1 MKSLRP
7 SETQAGTVP
16 TETHTRPDTK
26 TLEGKLWH
34 KLPLETALAQLGV
47 SHGGLTTAE
56 ANSRREKYGPNEL
69 EEKGGRTIWHILWE
83 QVSSVMIVILLI
95 AGVLALLFKGGGG
108 PPIDAIAIFSILVL
122 FVVLGVMQEYRAQ
135 KAIAALKQMSSP
147 TVKVVRDGQV
157 QELSARNLVP
167 GDLVTLETGSVVPA
181 DCRIVESVNLRIQE
195 AALTGESEPIEKFA
209 GPLEREDLPL
219 GDRKNMVY
227 MGTFASYG
235 RGEALV
241 VETGMR
247 TELGKIASMIQNVK
261 HEQTPLQK
269 KLAKLGK
276 TLAVIALVVAVVVA
290 LTGVYIEGK
299 TWAEV
304 LIIAIAISVA
314 IVPEG
319 LPAVQT
325 FSLAIGAQLMVKR
338 KALIRKLPAVETL
351 GSVTVICSDK
361 TGTLTQ
367 NKMTVTALE
376 TFDQR
381 VELDTQARHYV
392 LEHDQ
397 PALAALVAGAGLC
410 CDAVLNPDGET
421 GVGDP
426 TEVALVVA
434 AHRYNL
440 SRTDLEAALP
450 RVAEVPFDSNRKL
463 MSTVHKL
470 PEGGAMPS
478 TISGMAEGLDGCPY
492 VAFTKGAADNMLAI
506 CDRVFSGGQ
515 VRPLTDD
522 DRARIQ
528 TANSKMASNGI
539 RVLGAGYHGLPDVPE
554 DQDPVKVERELVF
567 LGLVGMIDP
576 ARPEAK
582 DAVAKCKTAGIRTIM
597 ITGDHPDT
605 ARYIA
610 ADLGMTTPDG
620 RVITGVQMEK
630 MSDTDLKEALKDA
643 NTNCFARVSPEH
655 KLRIVGALQE
665 LGNIVA
671 MTGDGVNDAPA
682 LKRADIGVAMGI
694 TGTDVSKE
702 AADMVLLD
710 DNFATIVAAVEEGR
724 VVYDNLRR
732 FVMFSISG
740 NIAKVIIV
748 AVSPLIGLV
757 TMLKPIQILF
767 SNLLTD
773 GLLGLGIGMEAA
785 EKNTMQRPPYSPQE
799 SIFYRG
805 VGRHIA
811 IIGPVIGLLL
821 LVMGYLQWQ
830 QLGLPNLLQIK
841 DETDRNAL
849 LTDSKVLMWGTLMF
863 TALALMQVGRAF
875 SSRSFFE
882 PFWKQ
887 PLRTNKVL
895 VGMILAVVVLQLFV
909 IYTPGVQTFFSAV
922 GLSGANLGLCIAF
935 AMVVLAIMEL
945 VKAFER
951 SRGTSPLAAQPNV
964 SQEVS

>member
-122 FVVLGVMQEYRAQ
+122 FVVMGVMQEYRAQ

-325 FSLAIGAQLMVKR
+325 FSLAIGAQRMVKR

-964 SQEVS
+964 SHEVS